1 MLAAIRSLLFN
12 TFFFVWS
19 ALIIATGWIL
29 LPFPR
34 RVLRAHIGMWPK
46 LNFPM
51 MRWLVGTRFEVRGRE
66 NIPNEPVIF
75 AAKHQSAWDTMFFL
89 WLDPANAYIM
99 KAELA
104 RIPLWGWYMRR
115 CVHIMVDRAGGAGT
129 MREMMRETK
138 AVLADGRSVVIFPE
152 GTRTA
157 PGITGTYHPGV
168 AALYGLNGAK
178 VVPVALNS
186 GLFWPRRSFLKKPG
200 TIVIEFLEPM
210 PAGLKRDVFLAE
222 LQSRVEAATRRLENE
237 AQIG

>member
-1 MLAAIRSLLFN
+1 
-12 TFFFVWS
+12 
-19 ALIIATGWIL
+19 
-29 LPFPR
+29 
-34 RVLRAHIGMWPK
+34 MWPK
-46 LNFPM
+46 LNFPV
-51 MRWLVGTRFEVRGRE
+51 MRWLVGMRFEVRGRE

-104 RIPLWGWYMRR
+104 RIPFWGWYMRR
-115 CVHIMVDRAGGAGT
+115 CAHIMVDRSGGAGT

-138 AVLADGRSVVIFPE
+138 AVLADGRSVIIFPE
-152 GTRTA
+152 GTRTP
-157 PGITGTYHPGV
+157 PGTTGTYHPGV

-200 TIVIEFLEPM
+200 TIIIEFLEPM
-210 PAGLKRDVFLAE
+210 PAGMKRDAFLAE
-222 LQSRVEAATRRLENE
+222 LQSRIEAATRRLENE
-237 AQIG
+237 ARTG